1 MLRSSRD
8 KVSFTFL
15 KGHSS
20 LGSSP
25 KETGIWSPSV
35 AVKHGGLTGTWD
47 LRSAEDG
54 CKHSLSILTEC
65 LPGTLEARKVGNLH
79 VVPSNEGHSHELR
92 WLISGGG
99 EFLDLWH
106 PRRSRPGE
114 VPGGQLKTRKGQSGW
129 ADGRPDRHPNNE
141 SEGKRKW
148 GLGPAF
154 VRCFVTNS
162 CCQASHADL
171 ALEWCKKT
179 KVKVVSSGE
188 RGGGRAEGQAEAVGV
203 FSTSRKLG
211 SSPPGVCLFKA
222 Q

>member
-1 MLRSSRD
+1 MYILGGGGVLRSSRD

-65 LPGTLEARKVGNLH
+65 LPRTLEARKVGNLH
-79 VVPSNEGHSHELR
+79 VVPSNEGHGHELR

-99 EFLDLWH
+99 EFLDL
-106 PRRSRPGE
+106 
-114 VPGGQLKTRKGQSGW
+114 
-129 ADGRPDRHPNNE
+129 
-141 SEGKRKW
+141 
-148 GLGPAF
+148 
-154 VRCFVTNS
+154 
-162 CCQASHADL
+162 
-171 ALEWCKKT
+171 
-179 KVKVVSSGE
+179 
-188 RGGGRAEGQAEAVGV
+188 
-203 FSTSRKLG
+203 
-211 SSPPGVCLFKA
+211 
-222 Q
+222 